1 MSAIQNTGQNKLI
14 VIIFL
19 HYAAFTPIINN
30 TKTQVGIRESSQII
44 KQKSIKGGLNE
55 ASMQVIKAAA
65 VAAGIIKQQAARADR
80 EMLDRKGPLS
90 LPDQKINM
98 LLLVATVLVPLHL

>member
-65 VAAGIIKQQAARADR
+65 AAGIIKQQAARADR

>member
-1 MSAIQNTGQNKLI
+1 MKRDNGSLGRSWQRRRALSAIQNTGQNKLI

-44 KQKSIKGGLNE
+44 K
-55 ASMQVIKAAA
+55 
-65 VAAGIIKQQAARADR
+65 
-80 EMLDRKGPLS
+80 
-90 LPDQKINM
+90 
-98 LLLVATVLVPLHL
+98 

>member
-19 HYAAFTPIINN
+19 HYTAFTPIINN

-65 VAAGIIKQQAARADR
+65 AAGIIKQQAARADR

>member
-19 HYAAFTPIINN
+19 HYAAFTLIINN

-65 VAAGIIKQQAARADR
+65 AAGIIKQQAARADR